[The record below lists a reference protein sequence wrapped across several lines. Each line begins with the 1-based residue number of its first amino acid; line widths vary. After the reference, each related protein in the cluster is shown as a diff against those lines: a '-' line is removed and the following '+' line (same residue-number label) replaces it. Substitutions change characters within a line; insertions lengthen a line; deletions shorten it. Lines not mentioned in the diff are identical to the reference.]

1 MKRIHIDM
9 ATGNVR
15 DITDDEAA
23 LEALG
28 FGKDKYRWPEDD
40 SEDAI
45 EKREAALTENLR
57 RMIQ

>member
-45 EKREAALTENLR
+45 DQREAEITDKLHWEL
-57 RMIQ
+57 